1 MLKFLFRIM
10 SNKINKIFRFKGM
23 DLKEN
28 LPEYQFLT
36 QADNKLLCSINLPN
50 KVFFSKN
57 LSETSLKIVLEDND
71 QKIKKNLKTKLGFI
85 SNFVYENL
93 RLKKKLIVRSIFLI
107 GTGFKVFKSKINKKN
122 EIIFKIGLSHLTK
135 VLIPENISF
144 EIKKINEIKFFSY
157 DKELLGSFLNFVAS
171 MRFPDSYKGRGL
183 LISNQPKVKLK
194 KGKVKS

>member
-57 LSETSLKIVLEDND
+57 LSETSLKIVLENNE
-71 QKIKKNLKTKLGFI
+71 QKIKKKLKTKLGFI

-122 EIIFKIGLSHLTK
+122 EIIFKIGLSHLIK

>member
-1 MLKFLFRIM
+1 MVLKKNF
-10 SNKINKIFRFKGM
+10 
-23 DLKEN
+23 
-28 LPEYQFLT
+28 PEYQFLT

-57 LSETSLKIVLEDND
+57 LSETSLKIVVNDNE

-93 RLKKKLIVRSIFLI
+93 RLKKKLIALSIFLI
-107 GTGFKVFKSKINKKN
+107 GTGFKVFKSKINKNN
-122 EIIFKIGLSHLTK
+122 EIIFKIGLGHLIK

>member
-1 MLKFLFRIM
+1 MLKFLFKIM

-23 DLKEN
+23 NLKEN

-36 QADNKLLCSINLPN
+36 QSDNRLLCSINLPN

-71 QKIKKNLKTKLGFI
+71 QKIKKKLKTKLGFI

-93 RLKKKLIVRSIFLI
+93 KLKKKLIVRSIFLI

-122 EIIFKIGLSHLTK
+122 EIIFKIGLSHLIK

-144 EIKKINEIKFFSY
+144 EIKKINEVKFFSY

-171 MRFPDSYKGRGL
+171 MRFPDSYKGRGI

>member
-50 KVFFSKN
+50 KVFLSKN
-57 LSETSLKIVLEDND
+57 LSETSLKIVLENNE
-71 QKIKKNLKTKLGFI
+71 QKIKKKLKTKLGFI

-122 EIIFKIGLSHLTK
+122 EIIFKIGLSHLIK

>member
-122 EIIFKIGLSHLTK
+122 EIIFKIGLSHLIK
-135 VLIPENISF
+135 ILIPENISF

>member
-1 MLKFLFRIM
+1 
-10 SNKINKIFRFKGM
+10 M

-57 LSETSLKIVLEDND
+57 LSETSLKIVLENNE
-71 QKIKKNLKTKLGFI
+71 QKIKKKLKTKLGFI

-122 EIIFKIGLSHLTK
+122 EIIFKIGLSHLIK

>member
-1 MLKFLFRIM
+1 M

-122 EIIFKIGLSHLTK
+122 EIIFKIGLSHLIK
-135 VLIPENISF
+135 ILIPENISF